1 MSENDMAKTHNR
13 LFSILFVVVL
23 ILVIN
28 GVIDLYAG
36 WRDVHHII
44 DLQRRVA
51 ELEQKR

>member
-1 MSENDMAKTHNR
+1 MSENEMVTTYNR

-44 DLQRRVA
+44 DLQHRVA
-51 ELEQKR
+51 ELEQRK